1 MPPPSTLPLSS
12 LLAVNLPSHPLP
24 QLVFDPVLSRLAQL
38 EALLLLSRPSTLLQ
52 RLGASEQT
60 VVGLIGL
67 AFLGGLARWR
77 RQWRA
82 FMMLLGVGEAVGRTL
97 TLIDQFNLRKKD
109 DVQEEEEETLS
120 ETQADQT
127 TLYEELQHL
136 LSFWTLFFSL
146 SLLESLRASP
156 SPSSLV
162 QKSPIKTRFFNS
174 LKSLRYTY
182 LRFLRLWIVPIF
194 YRSRYAYLALM
205 KRHPRFDLSTRF
217 PPFPSVPFA
226 RQFAHLLTPHTY
238 FPRPSSSSSFPQPL
252 PASSEL
258 STFLQHLPLPHTY
271 FSSSPTTS
279 RLKAEFRWEVIKLLI
294 LWTGLRKD
302 SFGAKS
308 VLFDWILG
316 PIVQSRRG
324 GSKKRVT
331 EDTADRGFSQRG
343 PKASVSKRNDDVEAT
358 RLNNGNEIQGYSTS
372 LNTNQ
377 DHLSLSSS
385 TSHSRSSSHDRL
397 PRPPPIWTTQT
408 PPRPSLPPPGAIC
421 RKPFQPPR
429 TIDVHEPPSDS
440 TRSSID
446 TTTSSSSQGGGR
458 RRGRGAGGR
467 DSLLL
472 ESPPRSLRDAFPD
485 HENARR
491 RRSYSSDATSEE
503 EFDEKE
509 KEEGAES
516 PARTEAEEGIKRWAT
531 VLRLQQSE
539 TALNIVGEELGDGPA
554 VKGLEAVGRGWSV

>member
-1 MPPPSTLPLSS
+1 MPPPSTLPLTS
-12 LLAVNLPSHPLP
+12 LLADNLPSHPLP
-24 QLVFDPVLSRLAQL
+24 QLVFDPVLSRLAQI
-38 EALLLLSRPSTLLQ
+38 EAIMLLSRPGALLR

-67 AFLGGLARWR
+67 AFLGGFARWR

-97 TLIDQFNLRKKD
+97 NLIDHFNRRTKD
-109 DVQEEEEETLS
+109 DVQEEDEEETLS
-120 ETQADQT
+120 DSETNEK
-127 TLYEELQHL
+127 TLYEEARHL

-146 SLLESLRASP
+146 SFLESLRASP

-162 QKSPIKTRFFNS
+162 QNSPLKTRFLNS

-226 RQFAHLLTPHTY
+226 RQFAHLLTPRTY

-258 STFLQHLPLPHTY
+258 STILQHLPLPHTY

-279 RLKAEFRWEVIKLLI
+279 RLKAEFRWEVMKLLI

-308 VLFDWILG
+308 ILFDWILG
-316 PIVQSRRG
+316 PIVQRRRRA
-324 GSKKRVT
+324 SKKRVS
-331 EDTADRGFSQRG
+331 EGSEERESSQLG
-343 PKASVSKRNDDVEAT
+343 YTVLLSKRKNESGST
-358 RLNNGNEIQGYSTS
+358 ELNNGNEISGYSISST
-372 LNTNQ
+372 TIQ
-377 DHLSLSSS
+377 DQSPLSSS
-385 TSHSRSSSHDRL
+385 ISHSRSSSHDRL

-408 PPRPSLPPPGAIC
+408 PPRPSHPPSGAIC
-421 RKPFQPPR
+421 RKPFQPPQ
-429 TIDVHEPPSDS
+429 TPEVDEPASDS
-440 TRSSID
+440 TRSSLD
-446 TTTSSSSQGGGR
+446 TTTSSSDRGGGGR
-458 RRGRGAGGR
+458 RRGRRAGGR

-472 ESPPRSLRDAFPD
+472 ESPPRFLRDDFPD
-485 HENARR
+485 HADE
-491 RRSYSSDATSEE
+491 RSYSSEATSEE
-503 EFDEKE
+503 EGDERD
-509 KEEGAES
+509 KEEGTES

-531 VLRLQQSE
+531 VLRSQQSE
-539 TALNIVGEELGDGPA
+539 TALNIVGEELGDNSA
-554 VKGLEAVGRGWSV
+554 VKGLESIGRGWSV